1 MRKTL
6 NLPPLVLVVDDDHLF
21 GLLCARSL
29 EKLGLQV
36 ICADSAI
43 QAAQVTELHMQRI
56 ILMLIDVVL
65 IRPNLR
71 LTDGGGIPRCQDGTQ
86 VLALL
91 EHRCPHAVCI
101 QMSAYTS
108 QELAENGYHV
118 QSRLF
123 LQKPIKPQTLRDTV
137 RNLFPDLEVPSKPIL
152 PASDITWCG

>member
-1 MRKTL
+1 MNKTL

-71 LTDGGGIPRCQDGTQ
+71 LTTGDIPPFQDGTQ
-86 VLALL
+86 LLALL

-108 QELAENGYHV
+108 QELAENGYHI
-118 QSRLF
+118 QSRRF
-123 LQKPIKPQTLRDTV
+123 LQKPIKPKTLRETV
-137 RNLFPDLEVPSKPIL
+137 RDLFPDLEVPSKPIL